1 MKEEVPG
8 APASEN
14 RASPIALRLTGKRLA
29 YLEGWIAVVLNI
41 GLFAVKYW
49 AGTTHGS
56 VSMVADAWHTLSD
69 SLTSLVVII
78 GFYIASRPA
87 DHGHPFGHGRA
98 EPIGAVIIGTL
109 LGVVAVVFLVESVDR
124 LRHFTAASFGTA
136 AIVVFG
142 ASAVLKEAMA
152 QFAYW
157 AGRKLDSTSLVA
169 DAWHHRSDAIASAFI
184 VGGALLGTRL
194 WWIDGVMGILISLL
208 ILYAMF
214 DTFRAASASLLGQ
227 KPTPEME
234 GRLAALIAK
243 AAPLATHFH
252 HLHVHS
258 YGEHRELTF
267 HLKLPP
273 LLSLHD
279 AHALAT
285 GLERAIREQ
294 MSAEATIH
302 LEPAEE
308 PRQ

>member
-1 MKEEVPG
+1 MSKMPG
-8 APASEN
+8 TALAKGLN
-14 RASPIALRLTGKRLA
+14 ARALG
-29 YLEGWIAVVLNI
+29 YLEGWTAVILNTA
-41 GLFAVKYW
+41 LFVVKYW
-49 AGTTHGS
+49 AGTTYGS

-87 DHGHPFGHGRA
+87 DPVHPFGHGRA

-124 LRHFTAASFGTA
+124 LRHFTAATFGFA

-142 ASAVLKEAMA
+142 VSAVLKEAIA

-157 AGRKLDSTSLVA
+157 AGKKLNSTSLIA

-184 VGGALLGTRL
+184 VGGALLGSRF

-227 KPTPEME
+227 KPTPDLEK
-234 GRLAALIAK
+234 RLTALIAG

-267 HLKLPP
+267 HLNLPP
-273 LLSLHD
+273 QLTLKD

-285 GLERAIREQ
+285 RLERSIREQ
-294 MSAEATIH
+294 MQAEATIH

-308 PRQ
+308 PRR